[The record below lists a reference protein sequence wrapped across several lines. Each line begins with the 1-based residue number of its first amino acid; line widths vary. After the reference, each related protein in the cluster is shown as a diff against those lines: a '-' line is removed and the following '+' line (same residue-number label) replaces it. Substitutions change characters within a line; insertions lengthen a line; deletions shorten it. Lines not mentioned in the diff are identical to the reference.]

1 MKLDDVKKI
10 AEQHGIKPGKQ
21 RKADLIRAIQ
31 QREGNPPC
39 YDTGQAEHCGQLTC
53 CWRDDCE

>member
-10 AEQHGIKPGKQ
+10 AEQHGIKSGKL

-31 QREGNPPC
+31 QAEGNLSC
-39 YDTGQAEHCGQLTC
+39 YGTGSAADCGQEQC

>member
-1 MKLDDVKKI
+1 MRLIEVKKI
-10 AEQHGIKPGKQ
+10 AEQCGIKPGKQ

-31 QREGNPPC
+31 QHEGNQPC
-39 YDTGQAEHCGQLTC
+39 YDTGQAEQCGQPTC